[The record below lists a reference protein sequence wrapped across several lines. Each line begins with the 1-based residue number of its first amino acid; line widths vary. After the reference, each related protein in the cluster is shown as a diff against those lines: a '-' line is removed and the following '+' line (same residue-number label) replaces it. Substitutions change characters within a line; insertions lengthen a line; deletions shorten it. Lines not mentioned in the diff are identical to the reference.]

1 METEGQ
7 ICRRYEAELAR
18 IAALDDAYYRRP
30 CPTLA
35 ERRKYAA
42 RQAQREEIRSRMYVE
57 LDILHLTEAM
67 PFHRRC
73 RSVIRRA
80 GSS

>member
-18 IAALDDAYYRRP
+18 IAALDHVYYRSS

-35 ERRKYAA
+35 QRRDYAV
-42 RQAQREEIRSRMYVE
+42 RQAQLEGVRSKLYLE
-57 LDILHLTEAM
+57 LDILHRSAVI

-73 RSVIRRA
+73 RSVIRRPR
-80 GSS
+80 SS